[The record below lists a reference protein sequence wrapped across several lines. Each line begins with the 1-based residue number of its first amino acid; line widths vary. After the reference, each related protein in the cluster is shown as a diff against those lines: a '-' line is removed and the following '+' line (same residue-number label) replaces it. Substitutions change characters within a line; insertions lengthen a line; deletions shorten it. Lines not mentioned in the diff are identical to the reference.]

1 MTLQNLQNLTRLQ
14 VPDIDFRI
22 FAATDDI
29 LATGDAESSG
39 NAVGSIRVSTIRLHT
54 FRGLV
59 VPETNSRILCRD
71 KDEARVRGEGDVG
84 AALVVSLG
92 G

>member
-22 FAATDDI
+22 FAAADDI
-29 LATGDAESSG
+29 LAIGDAESSRDT
-39 NAVGSIRVSTIRLHT
+39 VCSVRVSSIRLHT

-71 KDEARVRGEGDVG
+71 QDEARVRGEGNV
-84 AALVVSLG
+84 
-92 G
+92 

>member
-1 MTLQNLQNLTRLQ
+1 MTLQNLQHLTRLQ

-22 FAATDDI
+22 FAAADDI

-39 NAVGSIRVSTIRLHT
+39 NAVCSVRVSTIRLHT

-59 VPETNSRILCRD
+59 VPEANGRILRRD
-71 KDEARVRGEGDVG
+71 QDEARVRGEGNV
-84 AALVVSLG
+84 
-92 G
+92 